1 MSLSNGDIY
10 VFYSS
15 VKICLKE
22 VTRLKET
29 GAVNPSDLSA
39 TEAELSC
46 MKAVLEREANLK

>member
-15 VKICLKE
+15 VKACLKE
-22 VTRLKET
+22 VVRLKET
-29 GAVNPSDLSA
+29 GAVSPSDLSA

>member
-1 MSLSNGDIY
+1 MALSNGDIY

-15 VKICLKE
+15 VKMCLRE
-22 VTRLKET
+22 IARLKET
-29 GAVNPSDLSA
+29 GAVNQSDLSA

>member
-1 MSLSNGDIY
+1 MALSNGDIY

-22 VTRLKET
+22 IARLKET
-29 GAVNPSDLSA
+29 GAVNQSDLSA